1 MTVDMNSIFAI
12 VVAITGAFVSLLIAL
27 VGWFARNAFRE
38 FADRIDQ
45 IAEKAE
51 RRGEAM
57 EKEMRGIRH
66 DLSAMT
72 EAQAIGHERFTA
84 MTEKILDLKS
94 SDEKLWE
101 QMADAISRL
110 TRLEERSA
118 YAVEH
123 THNNE

>member
-1 MTVDMNSIFAI
+1 MNSIIAI
-12 VVAITGAFVSLLIAL
+12 VVALAGAFLSLLIGL

-38 FADRIDQ
+38 FTERIDL
-45 IAEKAE
+45 IADKAE

-72 EAQAIGHERFTA
+72 EAQAVGHERFTA
-84 MTEKILDLKS
+84 MTEKILELKS

-110 TRLEERSA
+110 TRLEERSQ
-118 YAVEH
+118 YAAE
-123 THNNE
+123 HNNTKE